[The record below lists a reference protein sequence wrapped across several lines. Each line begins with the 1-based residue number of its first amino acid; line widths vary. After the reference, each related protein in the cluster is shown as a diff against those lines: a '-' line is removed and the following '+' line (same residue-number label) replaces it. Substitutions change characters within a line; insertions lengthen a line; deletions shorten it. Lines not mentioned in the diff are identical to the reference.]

1 VATNNSRVDE
11 PAGRIDTKAKKDSV
25 ITNLFRGGR
34 NTLFSQTASFS
45 YTLPLAKI
53 PALDFVTANI
63 KYQATYKWIGASRL
77 AVNLGNF
84 LENGQQKEGT
94 VQMDFNR
101 LYQKS
106 KLLRQLDV
114 PSNIEDRDRW
124 RNRYSKVTDSV
135 TNKLG
140 KRVLRTR
147 KILNK
152 NAMPYVST
160 PLKVFGKLLT
170 SLKQANI
177 SVGELGSTRLPGYT
191 DSTQYLGQNFK
202 SMAPG
207 FDFILG
213 KQVDSNWLNRKA
225 AKGLITKDSSF
236 NYLFQQNYDQTI
248 TASATLEPVRDLNIT
263 VNIKKSFSK
272 NYTETFRFI
281 DTTGGTNQKFMHLT
295 PYSTGGFDVSYI
307 AFKTLFGKFDPN
319 RVSETFKTFQNNRVV
334 LSRRLGKDNP
344 YTQAQPGR
352 GLQADGYYYGY
363 GKYAVDVLIPS
374 FIAAYTGQNPE
385 NVSLIKQ
392 TDGRTK
398 TNPFRSILPKPNW
411 NISYNGLTKIK
422 GMEKIFNSFN
432 VSHAYNGSLSMNG
445 FTSAL
450 LYQDVSRFGYPSFY
464 DTVSKAF
471 IPFFLVPNVSI
482 QEQFSPLL
490 GFDMQFTN
498 QFQAKFEYAKSR
510 TLSLSLYDY
519 QLSEQRSTEFSIG
532 AGYRKRGLKAPF
544 GLKLPK
550 FLGGKKT
557 LENEISFRM
566 DYRIRDNVT
575 ANSRLDQDNN
585 FATGGSR
592 EITITPTI
600 DYFLSNRVN
609 LKFYFD
615 QRKVKPYISSS
626 APTTNTR
633 AGVQVRISLA
643 Q

>member
-1 VATNNSRVDE
+1 
-11 PAGRIDTKAKKDSV
+11 
-25 ITNLFRGGR
+25 
-34 NTLFSQTASFS
+34 
-45 YTLPLAKI
+45 
-53 PALDFVTANI
+53 
-63 KYQATYKWIGASRL
+63 
-77 AVNLGNF
+77 
-84 LENGQQKEGT
+84 
-94 VQMDFNR
+94 M
-101 LYQKS
+101 
-106 KLLRQLDV
+106 
-114 PSNIEDRDRW
+114 
-124 RNRYSKVTDSV
+124 
-135 TNKLG
+135 
-140 KRVLRTR
+140 
-147 KILNK
+147 
-152 NAMPYVST
+152 
-160 PLKVFGKLLT
+160 
-170 SLKQANI
+170 
-177 SVGELGSTRLPGYT
+177 
-191 DSTQYLGQNFK
+191 
-202 SMAPG
+202 
-207 FDFILG
+207 
-213 KQVDSNWLNRKA
+213 
-225 AKGLITKDSSF
+225 
-236 NYLFQQNYDQTI
+236 
-248 TASATLEPVRDLNIT
+248 
-263 VNIKKSFSK
+263 
-272 NYTETFRFI
+272 
-281 DTTGGTNQKFMHLT
+281 
-295 PYSTGGFDVSYI
+295 SYI

-319 RVSETFKTFQNNRVV
+319 KVSQTFKTFQNNRGV
-334 LSRRLGKDNP
+334 LSRRLGKSNP
-344 YTQAQPGR
+344 YTTAQPGG
-352 GLQADGYYYGY
+352 GLQSDGYYYGY

-374 FIAAYTGQNPE
+374 FIAAYTGQDPE
-385 NVSLIKQ
+385 NVFLIKQ

-411 NISYNGLTKIK
+411 NISYNGLSKIK
-422 GMEKIFNSFN
+422 GLDKIFNSFN

-471 IPFFLVPNVSI
+471 IPFFLVPNVSL

-532 AGYRKRGLKAPF
+532 AGYRKRGLQLLG

-550 FLGGKKT
+550 FLGGGKK
-557 LENEISFRM
+557 LENEINFRI
-566 DYRIRDNVT
+566 DYRVRDNVT

-592 EITITPTI
+592 EITITPTV
-600 DYFLSNRVN
+600 DYFLNNRVN